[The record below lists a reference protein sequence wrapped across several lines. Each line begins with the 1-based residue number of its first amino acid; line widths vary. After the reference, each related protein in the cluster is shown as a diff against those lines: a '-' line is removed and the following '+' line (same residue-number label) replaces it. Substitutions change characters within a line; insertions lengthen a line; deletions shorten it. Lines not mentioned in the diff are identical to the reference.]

1 MGDRSYLD
9 VVEKKEWNES
19 SETSTSN
26 QGMFSLLCLGLRFSY
41 A

>member
-9 VVEKKEWNES
+9 VVEKKEWKES

-26 QGMFSLLCLGLRFSY
+26 QGMFSLLV
-41 A
+41 